1 MSTAEKNKMN
11 NIAAAINTSRKLNT
25 IVETTADSKLAALV
39 DLNEAWSHEWD
50 YQINDDSVDAW
61 GWTDDDPADAM
72 TWRILVRLEPAEV
85 M

>member
-1 MSTAEKNKMN
+1 MN

-39 DLNEAWSHEWD
+39 DLNEAWAHEWD

-61 GWTDDDPADAM
+61 GWTDDDYADAM
-72 TWRILVRLEPAEV
+72 TWRIKVNLEPSEV
-85 M
+85 TK